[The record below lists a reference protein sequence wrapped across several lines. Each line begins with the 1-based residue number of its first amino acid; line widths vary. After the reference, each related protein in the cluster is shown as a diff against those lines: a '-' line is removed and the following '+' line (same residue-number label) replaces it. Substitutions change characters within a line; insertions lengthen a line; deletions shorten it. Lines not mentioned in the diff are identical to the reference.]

1 MEETRSFRYRQLLS
15 CKCVKMRKASRVV
28 TQFYDKKLKSVGIR
42 ITQFTILSLIAT
54 SKNKTLISL
63 AEELLMDRTTLT
75 RALNIL
81 IKEALIEQT
90 KTKDS
95 RKKIMKLTEKG
106 HKVLDKA
113 IPLWIEA
120 ENQILDQ
127 TKKLGFSVI

>member
-15 CKCVKMRKASRVV
+15 CKCFKMRKASRVV
-28 TQFYDKKLKSVGIR
+28 TQFYDKKLKPVGIR

-75 RALNIL
+75 RGLNIL
-81 IKEALIEQT
+81 LKEKLIEQI

-95 RKKIMKLTEKG
+95 RKKIMKLTDKG
-106 HKVLDKA
+106 HKKLEMA
-113 IPLWIEA
+113 IPLWLEA
-120 ENQILDQ
+120 EHQILDES
-127 TKKLGFSVI
+127 KRLGFSVI